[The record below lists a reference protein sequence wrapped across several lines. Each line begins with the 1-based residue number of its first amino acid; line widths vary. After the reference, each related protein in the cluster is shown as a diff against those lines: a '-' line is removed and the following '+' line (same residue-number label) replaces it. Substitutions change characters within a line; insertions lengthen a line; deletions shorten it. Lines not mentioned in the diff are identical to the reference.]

1 MLVHDAMK
9 KRDTEG
15 LGEGTEA
22 PGASGE
28 IRSFREAGQY
38 REYQGTKG
46 HWPWWEGLGTPRTLL
61 CPHGARCRAGFLNLD
76 VPDIWGQ
83 VILCCE

>member
-28 IRSFREAGQY
+28 IRSFREAGVPWAFS
-38 REYQGTKG
+38 RHLSCG
-46 HWPWWEGLGTPRTLL
+46 HMGEPPRSCCTLANG
-61 CPHGARCRAGFLNLD
+61 PD
-76 VPDIWGQ
+76 VGHD
-83 VILCCE
+83 